1 MPFIVLASP
10 PRRAWVA
17 LLPGLAAVLVA
28 APAPNAFAQY
38 AGNPGDIIVERAVM
52 PRDAFN
58 AIPRNENPVAVR
70 ATTFPAPAFDA
81 TVGSLV
87 SDADLTQAHGSQG
100 VASNGVAGGA
110 ASLQALTKLLGGSAT
125 GNNVA
130 MGPTG
135 APSATVGVGGTIA
148 TSVTGALAPLTT
160 GLAGL
165 GGFR

>member
-1 MPFIVLASP
+1 MPFTVLASP

-17 LLPGLAAVLVA
+17 LLPGLAAVLGAAA
-28 APAPNAFAQY
+28 APDALAQY

-52 PRDAFN
+52 PRDAFK
-58 AIPRNENPVAVR
+58 AIPKNEDPVAVR
-70 ATTFPAPAFDA
+70 ATTFPAPAFNT

-100 VASNGVAGGA
+100 VASNGSASGG

-125 GNNVA
+125 GSNVA

-135 APSATVGVGGTIA
+135 APPATVGIGGTLA

-165 GGFR
+165 GGFK